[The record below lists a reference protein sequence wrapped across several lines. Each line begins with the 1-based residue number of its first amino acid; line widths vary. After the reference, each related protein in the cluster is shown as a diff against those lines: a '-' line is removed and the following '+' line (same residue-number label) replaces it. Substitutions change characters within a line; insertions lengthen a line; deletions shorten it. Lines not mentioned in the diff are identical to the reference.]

1 MRLQLSALALLVLA
15 ACGAPPQETALLS
28 TKSYVQ
34 ENLTGL
40 HQASTALCE
49 AAPTAA
55 WNGVTDRAAIDTMK
69 ARWKEARVH
78 YERVE
83 GAIAV
88 LFPELDAATDERYDG
103 FLESEADLNL
113 FDDQV
118 VTGVHAIERIL
129 WADAIPAEVVTF
141 EQGLGSKYV
150 PAAFP
155 ATTQEA
161 QDFKTKLCARLVK
174 DTKTMRD
181 DFAPLALDT
190 PAAFRGVIG
199 SMEEQLE
206 KTSFAATGEEESRYA
221 QHTLA
226 DMRANLEGAVNTY
239 EAFAPWLL
247 SLGKTDLDKRIRA
260 GFARVKA
267 GYDAV
272 PGEALPRPPST
283 WSSLSPSAADRLTPF
298 GKLYTL
304 VEDETNPARD
314 GSLVKDLSAAADALG
329 IPQLPAN

>member
-1 MRLQLSALALLVLA
+1 MRKLLSFVAALAVLA
-15 ACGAPPQETALLS
+15 CGQPPQDTALLK
-28 TKSYVQ
+28 TKAYVQ
-34 ENLTGL
+34 ENLDVL
-40 HQASTALCE
+40 HQSAAALCD
-49 AAPTAA
+49 AAPVGA
-55 WNGVTDRAAIDTMK
+55 WSGAGDRAAIDTMK
-69 ARWKEARVH
+69 GHWKEARVA

-103 FLESEADLNL
+103 FLESQPDTNL

-118 VTGVHAIERIL
+118 VTGVHGIERIL
-129 WADAIPAEVVTF
+129 WADMIPAEVVTF

-150 PAAFP
+150 AAAFP
-155 ATTQEA
+155 ATAQEA
-161 QDFKTKLCARLVK
+161 QDFKTKLCARLVR
-174 DTKTMRD
+174 DVKTMKD

-199 SMEEQLE
+199 SMEEQVE

-226 DMRANLEGAVNTY
+226 DMRANLAGAMTTY
-239 EAFAPWLL
+239 DAFAPWLL
-247 SLGKTDLDKRIRA
+247 SLGKADLDARLRA
-260 GFARVKA
+260 GFARMKA

-272 PGEALPRPPST
+272 PGEALPRPPAT
-283 WSSLSPSAADRLTPF
+283 WSSLNPSAGDRMTPF

-304 VEDETNPARD
+304 VADETDPTRQGA
-314 GSLVKDLSAAADALG
+314 LVKDLTEAAEALG
-329 IPQLPAN
+329 IPRLPAN

>member
-1 MRLQLSALALLVLA
+1 MRPLSPALLSLALA
-15 ACGAPPQETALLS
+15 ACGTPPDETALLE

-34 ENLTGL
+34 QNLTAL
-40 HQASTALCE
+40 NQAAVDLCA
-49 AAPTAA
+49 AAPTGA
-55 WNGVTDRAAIDTMK
+55 WSATSDRGAIDTMK
-69 ARWKEARVH
+69 ARWKDARIA

-88 LFPELDAATDERYDG
+88 LFPELDASTDERYDG
-103 FLESEADLNL
+103 FLESQADPNL

-129 WADAIPAEVVTF
+129 WSDAIPAEVVTF

-150 PAAFP
+150 AAAFP
-155 ATTQEA
+155 ATAQEA
-161 QDFKTKLCARLVK
+161 TDFKTKLCARLVT
-174 DTKTMRD
+174 DTKTMKD
-181 DFAPLALDT
+181 DFAPLALDA

-206 KTSFAATGEEESRYA
+206 KTSFAATGQEESRYA

-226 DMRANLEGAVNTY
+226 DMRANLDGAMATY

-247 SLGKTDLDKRIRA
+247 SKGEAELDARIHR

-272 PGEALPRPPST
+272 TGEALPRPPAT
-283 WSSLSPSAADRLTPF
+283 WSSLNPSAADRLTPF
-298 GKLYTL
+298 GQLFTL
-304 VEDETNPARD
+304 VEDETNPKRD
-314 GSLVKDLSAAADALG
+314 GSLVKDLTLAADALG
-329 IPQLPAN
+329 IPQLPEL